1 MIIIVKTSCKTTF
14 GQNEPLL
21 LFTSS
26 VTLKINIIVI
36 RFINNCSLYY
46 SFLYVFNTF
55 PQNLFVQ
62 QNISHIL
69 IKDTPPVRHTHT
81 NKQKLYRNDICLRN
95 VRNESKFTIHVVS
108 NSLPL
113 ACRAPSPL
121 FSPLF
126 ETKSTT
132 NMCIDEV
139 YPMYVKLNIR

>member
-1 MIIIVKTSCKTTF
+1 MIIIVRTSCKTTF

-21 LFTSS
+21 IFTSS

-46 SFLYVFNTF
+46 SFLHVFNTF

-81 NKQKLYRNDICLRN
+81 NKQKLYRNDICLRKRKKWIEIYHSCC
-95 VRNESKFTIHVVS
+95 VKFLTPRMPRAVS
-108 NSLPL
+108 TFFTPIWN
-113 ACRAPSPL
+113 
-121 FSPLF
+121 
-126 ETKSTT
+126 
-132 NMCIDEV
+132 EV
-139 YPMYVKLNIR
+139 YYVYVYWWSVSYVC